1 MILPDVNV
9 LVYAFREEAVNHDR
23 YKRWLEGVLVAE
35 EVAVVDHCLVGF
47 VRVVTN
53 SRIFSEPAPTALAME
68 FVERVRGSARARGT
82 SATSATWTIMT
93 DWARLD
99 SGVRGNLVPD
109 SYLAALA
116 VTHGASIATND
127 RGFARFPGVDLI
139 DPLRSDP

>member
-23 YKRWLEGVLVAE
+23 YKRWLEGVLATE

-53 SRIFSEPAPTALAME
+53 PRIFSDPAPTALALE
-68 FVERVRGSARARGT
+68 FVERLRRSGRARPT
-82 SATSATWTIMT
+82 SATSATWALMN
-93 DWARLD
+93 DWAGQD
-99 SGVRGNLVPD
+99 SAVRGNLVPD

-116 VTHGASIATND
+116 VAHGASIATND

-139 DPLRSDP
+139 DPLRSDR